1 MKRIALGCW
10 ITLLVAGVALGQPQ
24 EEEPLSWDNLPARI
38 ERLMAGGFSGVIV
51 ALQNGEEALSLAH
64 GQASREAGIPIRR
77 DTIFGIGSIPI
88 DFTQAGILMLAQE
101 GKLSLDDPITK
112 YFDDV
117 PADKRAITLEHLRT
131 GRSGL
136 QDFHGLPTDG
146 NPDHAWIDRAEAM
159 RRILGQQLLF
169 EPGTGRRHSHS
180 AWGVLAAV
188 LEIVSGKSYQAFTT
202 ERIYEPLGMKD
213 TGFYGDA
220 LPAARMAVGYGMQSN
235 GEINAP
241 PYWGKTSWLVMGSGG
256 QVSTADDLIRFVRG
270 MHESDL
276 LDAERKE
283 LLLSTWRGG
292 PLAGGSVF
300 GFETIVGTDPDNVVV
315 VMSNANPSG
324 GDSPAVAFGEALAA
338 LAGGSRPPYTMG
350 VGLDFDSELG
360 LTVSRVV
367 PGSAAEEAGLLAG
380 DALLAID
387 GKPFGDDPLAA
398 LDPYLQTG
406 KTMKLR
412 IRRDGTERTVELTP
426 RPR

>member
-1 MKRIALGCW
+1 MNRIVLGCW
-10 ITLLVAGVALGQPQ
+10 ITVLVAGVALGQPQ